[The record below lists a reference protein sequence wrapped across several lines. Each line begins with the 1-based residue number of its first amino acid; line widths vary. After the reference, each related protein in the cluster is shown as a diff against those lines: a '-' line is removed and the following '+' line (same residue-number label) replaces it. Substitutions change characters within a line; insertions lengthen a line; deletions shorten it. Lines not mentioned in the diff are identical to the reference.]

1 MAFDVKRKQGESFD
15 GMFRRFQRR
24 VQQGGLVKEI
34 RRRKV
39 RDDVPNAN
47 LVQFKKIRGM
57 KIAVKRAWLIKT
69 GKATEDDFRQ
79 KRRRR

>member
-39 RDDVPNAN
+39 RDRVPNRN
-47 LVQFKKIRGM
+47 LVKFKKVRGI
-57 KIAVKRAWLIKT
+57 KIADKRAWLIKT
-69 GKATEDDFRQ
+69 GKNTEDDFRR
-79 KRRRR
+79 KRRR

>member
-24 VQQGGLVKEI
+24 VQQGGLIKEI

-39 RDDVPNAN
+39 RDDIPNKN
-47 LVQFKKIRGM
+47 LVKFKKVRGM
-57 KIAVKRAWLIKT
+57 KIAKKRAWLIKT
-69 GKATEDDFRQ
+69 GKATEQDF
-79 KRRRR
+79 RRRRRR